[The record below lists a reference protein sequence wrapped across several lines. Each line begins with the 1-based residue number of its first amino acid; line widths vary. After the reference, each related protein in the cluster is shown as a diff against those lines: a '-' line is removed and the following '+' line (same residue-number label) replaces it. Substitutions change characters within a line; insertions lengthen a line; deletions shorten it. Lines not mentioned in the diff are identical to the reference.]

1 MARMYSRRKGKSGST
16 RPNRTENPPW
26 VDMSADELEKIIV
39 DLWKQDKSSSEI
51 GMILR
56 DRYGIPDATLIT
68 QKKIMKTVSD
78 HDMAPNVPEGMRNLI
93 VKALRLRT
101 HLAENKK
108 DVHNKRALQ
117 LTESK
122 IRRLVKY
129 YRRTGVLS
137 RDWVYRADTAEML
150 ITR

>member
-1 MARMYSRRKGKSGST
+1 MYSRRKGKSGST
-16 RPNRTENPPW
+16 RLNRK
-26 VDMSADELEKIIV
+26 EKPSWLVMEAEEAEQIII

-51 GMILR
+51 GMVLR
-56 DRYGIPDATLIT
+56 DQHAVPDVTLIT
-68 QKKIMKTVSD
+68 HKKIMQTIND
-78 HDMAPNVPEGMRNLI
+78 HEMAPNVPEDMRNLI
-93 VKALRLRT
+93 IKALGLRM

-129 YRRTGVLS
+129 YRKTGALPA
-137 RDWVYRADTAEML
+137 DWVYRPDTAEML

>member
-16 RPNRTENPPW
+16 RPYRTESPPW
-26 VDMSADELEKIIV
+26 VDVGSDEVEQIIIN
-39 DLWKQDKSSSEI
+39 LWNQDKSSSEI

-56 DRYGIPDATLIT
+56 DRHGIPDATLVT
-68 QKKIMKTVSD
+68 NKKIMRTVKD
-78 HDMAPNVPEGMRNLI
+78 NDLAPNVPEGMRNLI
-93 VKALRLRT
+93 IKALRLRT
-101 HLAENKK
+101 HLSNNKK

-129 YRRTGVLS
+129 YRKTGVLP
-137 RDWVYRADTAEML
+137 RDWTYRPDTAEML
-150 ITR
+150 IAK

>member
-1 MARMYSRRKGKSGST
+1 MYSRRKGKSGST

-78 HDMAPNVPEGMRNLI
+78 HDMNPNVPEGMRNLI

>member
-1 MARMYSRRKGKSGST
+1 MYSRRKGKSGST
-16 RPNRTENPPW
+16 RPHRKEKPSW
-26 VDMSADELEKIIV
+26 IEMGAEELEKIIV
-39 DLWKQDKSSSEI
+39 QIWKQDKSSSEI

-56 DRYGIPDATLIT
+56 DQYGIPDAKLVTN
-68 QKKIMKTVSD
+68 KKIMHTI
-78 HDMAPNVPEGMRNLI
+78 MEQGLTPNLPECMRNLI

-101 HLAENKK
+101 HLAENKR

-129 YRRTGVLS
+129 YRKTGVLPT
-137 RDWVYRADTAEML
+137 DWVYKPDTAEML

>member
-1 MARMYSRRKGKSGST
+1 MYSRRKGKSGST
-16 RPNRTENPPW
+16 RPNRKESPAW
-26 VDMSADELEKIIV
+26 IDIEADALGEIIIN
-39 DLWKQDKSSSEI
+39 LWKQDKSTSEI

-56 DRYGIPDATLIT
+56 DQHGIPDATLVTKKKIT
-68 QKKIMKTVSD
+68 QTIKDSGITL
-78 HDMAPNVPEGMRNLI
+78 NVPEDMRNLI

-101 HLAENKK
+101 HLAENTK

-129 YRRTGVLS
+129 YRRTGVLPS
-137 RDWVYRADTAEML
+137 DWVYRPDTAEML

>member
-1 MARMYSRRKGKSGST
+1 M
-16 RPNRTENPPW
+16 E
-26 VDMSADELEKIIV
+26 ADDVEQIIIS
-39 DLWKQDKSSSEI
+39 LWKQDKSTSEI

-56 DRYGIPDATLIT
+56 DRHGIPDAALIT
-68 QKKIMKTVSD
+68 GKKIMQTVAD

-101 HLAENKK
+101 HLADNKK

-122 IRRLVKY
+122 IRRVVKY
-129 YRRTGVLS
+129 YRRTGVLPK
-137 RDWVYRADTAEML
+137 DWVYRADTAKML

>member
-1 MARMYSRRKGKSGST
+1 MARMYSRRKGQSGST
-16 RPNRTENPPW
+16 RPYRKENPPW
-26 VDMSADELEKIIV
+26 IDMESDEVEEIIV
-39 DLWKQDKSSSEI
+39 NLWKQDKSTSEI

-56 DRYGIPDATLIT
+56 DRHGIPDVTLIT
-68 QKKIMKTVSD
+68 HKKIVQTLKD
-78 HDMAPNVPEGMRNLI
+78 HNMELNVPEDMRNLI
-93 VKALRLRT
+93 IKALRLRT
-101 HLAENKK
+101 HLAENKR

-129 YRRTGVLS
+129 YRRTGVLP
-137 RDWVYRADTAEML
+137 RDWVYRPDTAEML

>member
-1 MARMYSRRKGKSGST
+1 MPS
-16 RPNRTENPPW
+16 W
-26 VDMSADELEKIIV
+26 VEIDAEELEEHIV
-39 DLWKQDKSSSEI
+39 RLWKADKSSSEI
-51 GMILR
+51 GMVLR
-56 DRYGIPDATLIT
+56 DQYGIPDAKLVTN
-68 QKKIMKTVSD
+68 KKIMHTIRD
-78 HDMAPNVPEGMRNLI
+78 HGLAPNFPEGI

-101 HLAENKK
+101 HLGENKK

-129 YRRTGVLS
+129 YRKTGVLPA
-137 RDWVYRADTAEML
+137 DWVYKPDTAEML

>member
-1 MARMYSRRKGKSGST
+1 VDVGS
-16 RPNRTENPPW
+16 
-26 VDMSADELEKIIV
+26 DEVEQIIIN
-39 DLWKQDKSSSEI
+39 LWKQDKSSSEI

-56 DRYGIPDATLIT
+56 DRHGIPDATLVT
-68 QKKIMKTVSD
+68 NKKIMQTVKD
-78 HDMAPNVPEGMRNLI
+78 QDLAPNVPEGMRNLI

-101 HLAENKK
+101 HLSSNKK

-129 YRRTGVLS
+129 YRKTGVLP
-137 RDWVYRADTAEML
+137 RDWTYRPDAAEML
-150 ITR
+150 IAK

>member
-16 RPNRTENPPW
+16 RPNRTETPSW
-26 VDMSADELEKIIV
+26 VEIDAEELEEHIV
-39 DLWKQDKSSSEI
+39 RLWKADKSSSEI
-51 GMILR
+51 GMVLR
-56 DRYGIPDATLIT
+56 DQYGIPDAKLVTN
-68 QKKIMKTVSD
+68 KKIMHTIRD
-78 HDMAPNVPEGMRNLI
+78 HGLAPNFPEGMRNLI

-101 HLAENKK
+101 HLGENKR
-108 DVHNKRALQ
+108 DIHNKRALQ

-129 YRRTGVLS
+129 YRKTGVLPA
-137 RDWVYRADTAEML
+137 DWVYKPDTAEML

>member
-1 MARMYSRRKGKSGST
+1 
-16 RPNRTENPPW
+16 
-26 VDMSADELEKIIV
+26 
-39 DLWKQDKSSSEI
+39 
-51 GMILR
+51 MILR
-56 DRYGIPDATLIT
+56 DQHGIPDAALVTKRKIT
-68 QKKIMKTVSD
+68 QTIKDSGI
-78 HDMAPNVPEGMRNLI
+78 ALNVPEDMRNLI

-129 YRRTGVLS
+129 YRRTGVLPS
-137 RDWVYRADTAEML
+137 DWVYRPDTAEML

>member
-1 MARMYSRRKGKSGST
+1 MDS
-16 RPNRTENPPW
+16 EE
-26 VDMSADELEKIIV
+26 VEEIIV
-39 DLWKQDKSSSEI
+39 NLWKQDKSTSEI

-56 DRYGIPDATLIT
+56 DRYGVPDVTLIT
-68 QKKIMKTVSD
+68 HKKIVQTIKD
-78 HDMAPNVPEGMRNLI
+78 HGMELNVPEDMRNLI
-93 VKALRLRT
+93 IKALRLRT
-101 HLAENKK
+101 HLAENKR

-129 YRRTGVLS
+129 YRRTGVLP
-137 RDWVYRADTAEML
+137 RDWVYRPDTAEML

>member
-16 RPNRTENPPW
+16 RPYRKDNPPW
-26 VDMSADELEKIIV
+26 VTVEADEVEQIIIN
-39 DLWKQDKSSSEI
+39 LWKQDKSTSEI

-56 DRYGIPDATLIT
+56 DRHGIPDAALIT
-68 QKKIMKTVSD
+68 GKKIMQTVSD

-101 HLAENKK
+101 HLADNKK

-122 IRRLVKY
+122 IRRIVKY
-129 YRRTGVLS
+129 YRRTGVLPK
-137 RDWVYRADTAEML
+137 DWVYRADTAKML

>member
-1 MARMYSRRKGKSGST
+1 M
-16 RPNRTENPPW
+16 E
-26 VDMSADELEKIIV
+26 ADEVEQIIIN
-39 DLWKQDKSSSEI
+39 LWKQDKSSSEI

-56 DRYGIPDATLIT
+56 DRYGIPDAALIT
-68 QKKIMKTVSD
+68 DKKIMQTIND
-78 HDMAPNVPEGMRNLI
+78 HGMAPNVPEGMRNLI

-101 HLAENKK
+101 HLADNKK

-122 IRRLVKY
+122 IRRIVKY
-129 YRRTGVLS
+129 YRRRGVLPA
-137 RDWVYRADTAEML
+137 DWVYRADTAEML